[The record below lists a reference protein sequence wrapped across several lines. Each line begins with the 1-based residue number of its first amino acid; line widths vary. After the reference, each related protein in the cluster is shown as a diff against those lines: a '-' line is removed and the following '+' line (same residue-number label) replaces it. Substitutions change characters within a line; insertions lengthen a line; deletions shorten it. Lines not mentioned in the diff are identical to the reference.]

1 MNLFTFN
8 NGDDYEETIT
18 DTKAISGE
26 CCECCEGKWRV
37 RGFFI
42 GVSDGPVA
50 RSAFE

>member
-26 CCECCEGKWRV
+26 CCENKRRV

-42 GVSDGPVA
+42 GVADGPVA
-50 RSAFE
+50 GSAFE